1 MIIGTFSDKQLLLK
15 VIERKEPVRSIEFF
29 IVFPVAALD
38 FPIVPWGVWFDQ
50 LVSDPK
56 LR

>member
-1 MIIGTFSDKQLLLK
+1 MIVGTFSYRQLLLK
-15 VIERKEPVRSIEFF
+15 VIEGKEPVRSIEFF

-38 FPIVPWGVWFDQ
+38 FPTVPRGVWFDQ

>member
-1 MIIGTFSDKQLLLK
+1 MIVGTFSDRQLLLK
-15 VIERKEPVRSIEFF
+15 VIEGKEPVRSIEFF
-29 IVFPVAALD
+29 IIFPVAALD
-38 FPIVPWGVWFDQ
+38 FPIVPRGVWFDQ